1 MIIVSFIGM
10 EERKVS
16 KAWIDAIATIVPIPK
31 KGGLKNCNNWR
42 GIALMEVVGNTATG
56 IIQDRSQKVEEW
68 ELPEFKC
75 GLRGGIG
82 CIDMTFTVKHLV

>member
-1 MIIVSFIGM
+1 
-10 EERKVS
+10 
-16 KAWIDAIATIVPIPK
+16 
-31 KGGLKNCNNWR
+31 
-42 GIALMEVVGNTATG
+42 MEVVGNTATR